1 MMCWMRLCDFWRNE
15 LSDTRARLGM
25 KRDDPKNK
33 SSQEAQ
39 EPEQH
44 GEKGNVLSI
53 VDRINVKRNDLDRV
67 RICPSMIRKKE
78 CGDDEDGQH

>member
-1 MMCWMRLCDFWRNE
+1 MSF
-15 LSDTRARLGM
+15 SDTRARMGM

-33 SSQEAQ
+33 SSQEAL

-44 GEKGNVLSI
+44 GERGNVLFI
-53 VDRINVKRNDLDRV
+53 AGRISAKRNDPDRV

-78 CGDDEDGQH
+78 HSDDEDGQH

>member
-1 MMCWMRLCDFWRNE
+1 
-15 LSDTRARLGM
+15 M
-25 KRDDPKNK
+25 KDDPKNK

-53 VDRINVKRNDLDRV
+53 VGRINAKRNDLDRV
-67 RICPSMIRKKE
+67 RICPSLIRKKE
-78 CGDDEDGQH
+78 HSDDEDEPH